1 MVHAQQCRA
10 TTLKL
15 CGNETEKME
24 HRLKKRCQLSLGVI
38 VHGRDNMALQGMACD
53 ISTDGMFIQLEQ
65 AVPKNAV
72 VEIELPHCGHLHGW
86 VVHAKNRGIGVM
98 FRSISSHEKELI
110 GQLCERA
117 GNTARSAGAA

>member
-1 MVHAQQCRA
+1 
-10 TTLKL
+10 
-15 CGNETEKME
+15 ME

-65 AVPKNAV
+65 QPVPENAV
-72 VEIELPHCGHLHGW
+72 VEIEVPHCGHLHGW
-86 VVHAKNRGIGVM
+86 VVHAENKGIGVM

-117 GNTARSAGAA
+117 YSTAKSAGAS